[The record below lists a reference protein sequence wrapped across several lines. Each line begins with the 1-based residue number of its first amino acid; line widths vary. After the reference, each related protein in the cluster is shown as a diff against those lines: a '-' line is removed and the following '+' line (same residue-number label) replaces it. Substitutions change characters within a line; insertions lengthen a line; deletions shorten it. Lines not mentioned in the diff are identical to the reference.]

1 MKKADQEGRT
11 KLLFFVKDNYQDFEG
26 MKRETVAKVCS
37 EALGYDFRK
46 NHICGVRERLTMVNA
61 PLWKE
66 SRTWPNKKGAS
77 SDSKEKDKWKKSVEK
92 QFEEQDK
99 KFAILFAKIHALTN
113 YPPPNNLTPEA
124 VKFFESQPIT
134 EN

>member
-26 MKRETVAKVCS
+26 MKREAVAKVCS

-77 SDSKEKDKWKKSVEK
+77 SNPIKDMQNEIIGLKN
-92 QFEEQDK
+92 QIEEQDK
-99 KFAILFAKIHALTN
+99 KFAILFAKIHALRN
-113 YPPPNNLTPEA
+113 YPPPNNLTP
-124 VKFFESQPIT
+124 I
-134 EN
+134 ENYLAAAN